1 MIKKRNLDN
10 SLIQWI
16 MMQTGLGPGIGE
28 VKYVAP
34 ATSSTSQYRT
44 QLESNNVSSGD
55 IFTTLALT
63 EAALVAYRNDIAL
76 IMPGAYLETAELD
89 WDKNNTHI
97 MGLAGPNTMGDHSE
111 PGVSIYT
118 TGTGVVNTIHVTGPY
133 SQFININIVNNG
145 ANAACLAAVYLDTY
159 GTTWRSCGIM
169 GNMNSTQNAVVA
181 AASLYL
187 HTNAHYPFFD
197 DCQIGSD
204 VWGLRAA
211 ALSGQVY
218 FSGSQPN
225 GGKFRDC
232 SFRSISDT
240 ATCAMVTTKGSG
252 TPVGRGW
259 IFDRCHFGNFSSVGP
274 TAMNN
279 VFYGYGA
286 GAWWPIV
293 LKNCSSQGYDEWTD
307 QDNNYLLA
315 DMPAVDTGGGITR
328 PQTAVT
334 YSGTDR

>member
-1 MIKKRNLDN
+1 MIKKRNLDP

-16 MMQTGLGPGIGE
+16 MTQTGLGPGIGE
-28 VKYVAP
+28 IFYVALAS
-34 ATSSTSQYRT
+34 ATASQYRT
-44 QLESNNVSSGD
+44 QLESFGADD
-55 IFTTLALT
+55 ISLLPSVA
-63 EAALVAYRNDIAL
+63 EAKMVASRNDVLLVA
-76 IMPGAYLETAELD
+76 PGAYLETAELD
-89 WDKNNTHI
+89 WDKANSHI
-97 MGLAGPNTMGDHSE
+97 IGMAGPNIMGDHSE
-111 PGVSIYT
+111 PGVSIYS
-118 TGTGVVNTIHVTGPY
+118 TGIGVVNTLHVTGAY
-133 SQFININIVNNG
+133 SQFVNIGVVNNG
-145 ANAACLAAVYLDTY
+145 ANAACLAAVYLDIY
-159 GTTWRSCGIM
+159 GTVWKHCGIM
-169 GNMNSTQNAVVA
+169 GNMNSTQNAVAA
-181 AASLYL
+181 AASLYI
-187 HTNAHYPFFD
+187 HTNAHYPLFE

-204 VWGLRAA
+204 VWGLRATA
-211 ALSGQVY
+211 NSGQVY

-225 GGKFRDC
+225 GGLFRRTH
-232 SFRSISDT
+232 FKSISNT

-259 IFDRCHFGNFSSVGP
+259 VFDDCHFGNFSSVP

-293 LKNCSSQGYDEWTD
+293 LKKCSAQGYDEWTD

-315 DMPAVDTGGGITR
+315 DMPATDSGGGITR